1 MSNVSEDL
9 KRVFLAGLGAVAKSS
24 EKAKDLLEE
33 LIEKGAITLE
43 QGKTINEELKHNLQE
58 KIAEKERELNSDLIS
73 QIKDMEN
80 LSADDIQI
88 LKDKIAECEK
98 ENEEK

>member
-43 QGKTINEELKHNLQE
+43 QGKTINEELKHNLH
-58 KIAEKERELNSDLIS
+58 RH
-73 QIKDMEN
+73 N
-80 LSADDIQI
+80 LPYFNICWAK
-88 LKDKIAECEK
+88 LF
-98 ENEEK
+98 